1 MNRTLKNKNKPKQVG
16 GNNSINVLCWNICW
30 QAMKGEAKGSA
41 PILGAKCAEREINR
55 RTKLNECST
64 NVRNLI
70 DSLPINYDFVAIQE
84 ATKWKEIYNH
94 SKKLRAM
101 GGYVHHRIGSSDLVT
116 FYNKDKYNAKAVVTY
131 TIIHNGKRGRPYHII
146 YLQHRITLE
155 FYIFINL
162 HNAVGVS
169 KENLELQLASKFNKF
184 FEIEKI
190 EQEGAQHLKKRIQ
203 PLWSKN
209 NYNIIVAGDFND
221 RGLKNYW
228 QGLYPFKHT
237 NIPILKDILVKC
249 ELEPPKTCCRQLKNT
264 SPPYNGDYILVNSS
278 LAIEKNN
285 YIPTSAHLFPSSD
298 HLPVLIELKSITA
311 VSAPIVR
318 GVRTRAQ
325 TINDFDTVLLPDEK
339 DEEIDE
345 LIDDEESDEESD
357 EEIDAA
363 LQPPPDAIIQ
373 PPNTIIPRQEETGQ
387 PPNAIRPRQEETGQL
402 PDAIIPRQE
411 ETGQTGPTSQIEGTG
426 QIEPDVRPPPLPPTQ
441 AAETILPPTQSA
453 ETILPPTQAAE
464 TILPL
469 PPTQATETI
478 LPPPPTQAA
487 ETILPLPPTQAAET
501 ILLPPTQV
509 VEIRPPTQA
518 AIQGATQPETR
529 LPETRPPTQVVETR
543 LPTQVVEIRPPT
555 QVVETRPIQ
564 EAVQAP
570 IEKKEITREPE
581 TEPESSNMFSA
592 PLMAMICAIPVIFLL
607 SK

>member
-101 GGYVHHRIGSSDLVT
+101 GGYVHHRIGSSELVT

-146 YLQHRITLE
+146 YLQHIITLE

-169 KENLELQLASKFNKF
+169 KDDLELQLASKFNNF
-184 FEIEKI
+184 FEIEKV

-209 NYNIIVAGDFND
+209 NYNVIVAGDFND

-237 NIPILKDILVKC
+237 NIPILKDIVVKC
-249 ELEPPKTCCRQLKNT
+249 EPEPPKTCCRQLKNT

-285 YIPTSAHLFPSSD
+285 YIPASAHLFPSSD

-325 TINDFDTVLLPDEK
+325 TINHFDTVLLPDEK

-357 EEIDAA
+357 EEIDAII
-363 LQPPPDAIIQ
+363 QPPPDAIRQ
-373 PPNTIIPRQEETGQ
+373 P
-387 PPNAIRPRQEETGQL
+387 
-402 PDAIIPRQE
+402 PDAIIPRHE
-411 ETGQTGPTSQIEGTG
+411 ETGPTSQIEGTG
-426 QIEPDVRPPPLPPTQ
+426 QIEPDIRPPPLPP
-441 AAETILPPTQSA
+441 I
-453 ETILPPTQAAE
+453 QAAE

-469 PPTQATETI
+469 PPTQGTETI
-478 LPPPPTQAA
+478 LPPPTRAEIRPPPPIQGETRQSTQVV
-487 ETILPLPPTQAAET
+487 ETIPPTQGAPTQGPPTQTET
-501 ILLPPTQV
+501 RQPTQV
-509 VEIRPPTQA
+509 VEARPLT
-518 AIQGATQPETR
+518 
-529 LPETRPPTQVVETR
+529 
-543 LPTQVVEIRPPT
+543 
-555 QVVETRPIQ
+555 Q
-564 EAVQAP
+564 EAVQPP
-570 IEKKEITREPE
+570 IEKKDITRETE
-581 TEPESSNMFSA
+581 TEPESTNMFSA

>member
-41 PILGAKCAEREINR
+41 PILGAKCAETEINS

-146 YLQHRITLE
+146 YLQHKITLE

-169 KENLELQLASKFNKF
+169 KDDLELQLASKFNKF
-184 FEIEKI
+184 FEIEKV

-209 NYNIIVAGDFND
+209 NYNVIIAGDFND

-249 ELEPPKTCCRQLKNT
+249 EPEPPKTCCRQLKNT
-264 SPPYNGDYILVNSS
+264 SPPYNGDYILVNNS

-345 LIDDEESDEESD
+345 ELDDDELYEESD
-357 EEIDAA
+357 EEIDAS
-363 LQPPPDAIIQ
+363 LQPPPIAIIQ
-373 PPNTIIPRQEETGQ
+373 PPDAIIPRQEETGQ
-387 PPNAIRPRQEETGQL
+387 LPDAIIPL

-441 AAETILPPTQSA
+441 AAETIL
-453 ETILPPTQAAE
+453 LPPTQAE
-464 TILPL
+464 IR
-469 PPTQATETI
+469 
-478 LPPPPTQAA
+478 PPP
-487 ETILPLPPTQAAET
+487 IQAAET
-501 ILLPPTQV
+501 ILLPP
-509 VEIRPPTQA
+509 IQA
-518 AIQGATQPETR
+518 
-529 LPETRPPTQVVETR
+529 
-543 LPTQVVEIRPPT
+543 EIRPPT
-555 QVVETRPIQ
+555 QVVETRPPTQAEIRPPTQVVETKPPTQVVETRPPTQVVETRPPTQVVETRPLQ

-570 IEKKEITREPE
+570 IEKKEITREIARETE

>member
-101 GGYVHHRIGSSDLVT
+101 GGYVHHRIGSSELVT

-146 YLQHRITLE
+146 YLQHIITLE

-169 KENLELQLASKFNKF
+169 KDDLELQLASKFNNF
-184 FEIEKI
+184 FEIEKV

-209 NYNIIVAGDFND
+209 NYNVIVAGDFND

-237 NIPILKDILVKC
+237 NIPILKDIVVKC
-249 ELEPPKTCCRQLKNT
+249 EPEPPKTCCRQLKNT

-285 YIPTSAHLFPSSD
+285 YIPASAHLFPSSD

-325 TINDFDTVLLPDEK
+325 TINHFDTVLLPDEK

-357 EEIDAA
+357 EEIDAII
-363 LQPPPDAIIQ
+363 QPPPDAIRQ
-373 PPNTIIPRQEETGQ
+373 PPD
-387 PPNAIRPRQEETGQL
+387 AIRQP
-402 PDAIIPRQE
+402 PDAIIPRHE
-411 ETGQTGPTSQIEGTG
+411 ETGPTSQIEGTG
-426 QIEPDVRPPPLPPTQ
+426 QIEPDIRPPPLPP
-441 AAETILPPTQSA
+441 I
-453 ETILPPTQAAE
+453 QAAE

-469 PPTQATETI
+469 PPTQGTETI
-478 LPPPPTQAA
+478 LPPPTRAEIRPPPPIQGETRQSTQVV
-487 ETILPLPPTQAAET
+487 ETIPPTQGAPTQGAPTQGAPTQGAPTQGAPTQGAPTQGPPTQTET
-501 ILLPPTQV
+501 RQPTQV
-509 VEIRPPTQA
+509 VEARPLT
-518 AIQGATQPETR
+518 
-529 LPETRPPTQVVETR
+529 
-543 LPTQVVEIRPPT
+543 
-555 QVVETRPIQ
+555 Q
-564 EAVQAP
+564 EAVQPP
-570 IEKKEITREPE
+570 IEKKDITRETE
-581 TEPESSNMFSA
+581 TEPESTNMFSA

>member
-101 GGYVHHRIGSSDLVT
+101 GGYVHHRIGSSELVT

-146 YLQHRITLE
+146 YLQHIITLE

-169 KENLELQLASKFNKF
+169 KDDLELQLASKFNNF
-184 FEIEKI
+184 FEIEKV

-209 NYNIIVAGDFND
+209 NYNVIVAGDFND

-237 NIPILKDILVKC
+237 NIPILKDIVVKC
-249 ELEPPKTCCRQLKNT
+249 EPEPPKTCCRQLKNT

-285 YIPTSAHLFPSSD
+285 YIPASAHLFPSSD

-325 TINDFDTVLLPDEK
+325 TINDFDTVLLPDEIDK
-339 DEEIDE
+339 EIDE
-345 LIDDEESDEESD
+345 LIDDEELYEESD

-373 PPNTIIPRQEETGQ
+373 TPDAIIQ
-387 PPNAIRPRQEETGQL
+387 PPDAIIQP

-426 QIEPDVRPPPLPPTQ
+426 QIEPDVRPTQAAETILPIQAAETILPTQ
-441 AAETILPPTQSA
+441 AAETILP
-453 ETILPPTQAAE
+453 TQAAE
-464 TILPL
+464 TILLPPIQAAETILL

-478 LPPPPTQAA
+478 LPPPPTQGATQP
-487 ETILPLPPTQAAET
+487 ETR
-501 ILLPPTQV
+501 PPTQV

-518 AIQGATQPETR
+518 V
-529 LPETRPPTQVVETR
+529 ETRPPTQVVEA
-543 LPTQVVEIRPPT
+543 RPL
-555 QVVETRPIQ
+555 Q

-570 IEKKEITREPE
+570 IEKKEITREIALE
-581 TEPESSNMFSA
+581 TEPESTNMFSA